1 MSKCSMYSLIA
12 TVLAFLGLIIFYF
25 IKKPDFVKEA
35 DSTGTMV
42 LSIRLS
48 LIYGLLF
55 SSVIGIIV
63 LGISSAMIDCG
74 IEKCCVYS
82 MISSAIVLVM
92 SMTYFYF
99 KKPEYVMTVPADGS
113 DKVFSV
119 RLSLVYSLLVSS
131 AVALIVLTG
140 FSLIGTT
147 DSKSPIK
154 PTVEM
159 ASIGSVKNSFKYK
172 CGGGCSN

>member
-1 MSKCSMYSLIA
+1 
-12 TVLAFLGLIIFYF
+12 
-25 IKKPDFVKEA
+25 
-35 DSTGTMV
+35 
-42 LSIRLS
+42 
-48 LIYGLLF
+48 
-55 SSVIGIIV
+55 
-63 LGISSAMIDCG
+63 
-74 IEKCCVYS
+74 

-92 SMTYFYF
+92 AMTYFYF

-140 FSLIGTT
+140 FSLIGTA
-147 DSKSPIK
+147 DLKSPIK

-159 ASIGSVKNSFKYK
+159 ASIGSLKNSFKYK